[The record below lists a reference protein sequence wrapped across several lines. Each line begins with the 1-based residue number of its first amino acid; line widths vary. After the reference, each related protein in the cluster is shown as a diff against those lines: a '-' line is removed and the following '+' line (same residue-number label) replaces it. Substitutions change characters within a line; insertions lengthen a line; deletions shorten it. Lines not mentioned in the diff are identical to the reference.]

1 MPRYALLADI
11 HANLE
16 ALEAV
21 LDDLSRVDVD
31 QTVCLGDVVGYG
43 ADPAACVELV
53 YDCCDAVV
61 LGNHD
66 EAVFSDTPLERFN
79 DKAAA
84 SIEFTRRTIGS
95 LHRRAIAD
103 WPLADCVDG
112 LTIAHASLGPDR
124 WEYLYTQQAAKRT
137 FDAFRGW
144 IAAVGHTHI
153 PSAFSLVKQPALAV
167 VDADG
172 GRSTEPTREVIR
184 GHHLTPEV
192 QIALPAPN
200 AARFIVNPGAVGQPR
215 DGNPDASYA
224 ILDTAARSIQIR
236 RIAYDVDTT
245 IRKIADAGLPT
256 PLADRLRIGA

>member
-1 MPRYALLADI
+1 MPRFALLADI

-31 QTVCLGDVVGYG
+31 HTLCLGDVVGYG
-43 ADPAACVELV
+43 PDPAACVELV

-66 EAVFSDTPLERFN
+66 EAVFSDSPLDRFN
-79 DKAAA
+79 ERAKAAILFA
-84 SIEFTRRTIGS
+84 RSDLSG

-124 WEYLYTQQAAKRT
+124 WEYLYSPEAAKRT
-137 FDAFRGW
+137 FDAFRGPF
-144 IAAVGHTHI
+144 AAVGHTHI
-153 PSAFSLVKQPALAV
+153 PSAFSLVKQPSLVLAGNGP
-167 VDADG
+167 DA
-172 GRSTEPTREVIR
+172 PREVVR
-184 GHHLTPEV
+184 GHHLAAEAAIRLPEG
-192 QIALPAPN
+192 PAN
-200 AARFIVNPGAVGQPR
+200 GAARFIVNPGAVGQPR

-224 ILDTAARSIQIR
+224 ILDTTARTVQIR
-236 RIAYDVDTT
+236 RVSYDLDATM
-245 IRKIADAGLPT
+245 RKIADAGLPA

>member
-31 QTVCLGDVVGYG
+31 HTLCLGDVVGYG
-43 ADPAACVELV
+43 ADPSACIELV
-53 YDCCDAVV
+53 YDCCDSIV

-66 EAVFSDTPLERFN
+66 EAVFSDTSLERFN
-79 DKAAA
+79 EKAAA
-84 SIEFTRRTIGS
+84 SLEYTRRTLS
-95 LHRRAIAD
+95 PLHRRAISD

-124 WEYLYTQQAAKRT
+124 WEYLYSHQAAKRT
-137 FDAFRGW
+137 FDSMRGW

-153 PSAFSLVKQPALAV
+153 PSAFSLVSQPALAM
-167 VDADG
+167 VDSAGEGADNK
-172 GRSTEPTREVIR
+172 PREVIR
-184 GHHLTPEV
+184 GHHLTPEIV
-192 QIALPAPN
+192 IALPQGV
-200 AARFIVNPGAVGQPR
+200 RFIVNPGAVGQPR

-224 ILDTAARSIQIR
+224 ILDTTARSIQIR
-236 RIAYDVDTT
+236 RVAYDLDTT
-245 IRKIADAGLPT
+245 IRKMADAGLPA